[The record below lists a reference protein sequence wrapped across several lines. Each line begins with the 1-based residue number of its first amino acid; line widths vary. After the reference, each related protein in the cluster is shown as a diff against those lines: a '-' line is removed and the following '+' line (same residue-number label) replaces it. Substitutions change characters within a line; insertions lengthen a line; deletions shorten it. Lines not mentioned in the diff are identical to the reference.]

1 VAKCQRTRVRGK
13 GAIMCRNDAM
23 PGSRYCR
30 RHTGSA
36 VAARSQRRRSRAA
49 ARNSRGGGG
58 DSCGLFVVGFLTVVL
73 AAVVAAL
80 V

>member
-1 VAKCQRTRVRGK
+1 MAKCQRTRVRGG
-13 GAIMCRNDAM
+13 GAIMCRNNAM

-30 RHTGSA
+30 AHSGSA

-49 ARNSRGGGG
+49 ARNSRGGG
-58 DSCGLFVVGFLTVVL
+58 DSCGLFVLGFLTVVL
-73 AAVVAAL
+73 AAILAAL